1 MFRQQ
6 VLLNRARMRM
16 VTLLSVLMTLMA
28 MVVMSRMVVMLKM
41 LVASSSS

>member
-28 MVVMSRMVVMLKM
+28 MVVRIRIVMLKM